1 MTRPRSKAWGRL
13 PARSPFAEA
22 AALNSAA
29 VEMNRG
35 RFSAAETI
43 LEGALHHPGRQ
54 VVTVGQVLARLFWEQ
69 GRTDEQAGRDRV
81 ELANRQ
87 PARLA
92 QARGGARIAP

>member
-1 MTRPRSKAWGRL
+1 MGPDDVDYRLGLCEGCLGHDEAALEAWSRL

-43 LEGALHHPGRQ
+43 LEGALSHPGRQ
-54 VVTVGQVLARLFWEQ
+54 VVTVGQFLARLFWNKGEP
-69 GRTDEQAGRDRV
+69 T
-81 ELANRQ
+81 
-87 PARLA
+87 
-92 QARGGARIAP
+92 RGEP